1 MEYKTNGK
9 GLQMNMPQ
17 RRRIFRIPD
26 QQKYI
31 NSYYPA
37 LFCVL
42 SVWCLCLPQL
52 ITVNDQ
58 LSAAAFISFSLLWV
72 RRLFQLGVKHW
83 GEYRE
88 IKVKICILDYDNLCR
103 SFSVFTWNL
112 LTVFILS
119 TCHLFDLTVSNNRLK
134 KWFFLTKSLVESQV
148 FRFYY
153 ECIYMKDSLSI
164 VLMYW
169 IMYWMLEDSQH
180 SVDKSNKVFI

>member
-1 MEYKTNGK
+1 
-9 GLQMNMPQ
+9 MNMPQ

-26 QQKYI
+26 PEKYT

-42 SVWCLCLPQL
+42 LVWWCLCLAQL

-58 LSAAAFISFSLLWV
+58 LSAAAFILFSLLWV
-72 RRLFQLGVKHW
+72 RRLYKTGAYFSLRVKHW

-88 IKVKICILDYDNLCR
+88 NKVKICIRDYDNLCR

-112 LTVFILS
+112 LTVFIIR
-119 TCHLFDLTVSNNRLK
+119 TYDLFDLTVSHSRLK
-134 KWFFLTKSLVESQV
+134 KWLFLTKSLVEIQV

-153 ECIYMKDSLSI
+153 ECIYMYCFI
-164 VLMYW
+164 CW
-169 IMYWMLEDSQH
+169 IMYWMLEDSEH
-180 SVDKSNKVFI
+180 PEGKAN